1 MNIHCEF
8 SSRFHSDSK
17 RIRSGFES
25 KRRES
30 PRIHNVFAQQYG
42 FANFGR
48 VFTVIRCETLSW
60 ATATSYTFNC
70 DIQPTKPLVYR
81 PLRILLFSLKSVIS
95 DGMPQ
100 SKKVLKTSRPTSKS
114 GKSSTTVLLST
125 VRATR
130 REFLIEIH
138 KEAMSEWV

>member
-60 ATATSYTFNC
+60 ECQRRRNRRNNDFTTYVHNLDEVDRAHAGHDFTTPWSRLY
-70 DIQPTKPLVYR
+70 DYLV
-81 PLRILLFSLKSVIS
+81 
-95 DGMPQ
+95 
-100 SKKVLKTSRPTSKS
+100 T
-114 GKSSTTVLLST
+114 T
-125 VRATR
+125 VRALSWCSAGSR
-130 REFLIEIH
+130 RGAARSRSSIWPATCGARIQVH
-138 KEAMSEWV
+138 PPKN

>member
-1 MNIHCEF
+1 MCSFRRVAGVGHNPRQSLTVNIHCEF

-60 ATATSYTFNC
+60 EGARA
-70 DIQPTKPLVYR
+70 PPK
-81 PLRILLFSLKSVIS
+81 ILTLGPRF
-95 DGMPQ
+95 
-100 SKKVLKTSRPTSKS
+100 
-114 GKSSTTVLLST
+114 LSFT
-125 VRATR
+125 
-130 REFLIEIH
+130 
-138 KEAMSEWV
+138 

>member
-1 MNIHCEF
+1 MIKYRGIPVHSRTSTGNKQATNTTDSILLCPRQSLTVNIHCEF

-48 VFTVIRCETLSW
+48 VFTGIRCETLSW
-60 ATATSYTFNC
+60 
-70 DIQPTKPLVYR
+70 DDR
-81 PLRILLFSLKSVIS
+81 
-95 DGMPQ
+95 
-100 SKKVLKTSRPTSKS
+100 
-114 GKSSTTVLLST
+114 
-125 VRATR
+125 
-130 REFLIEIH
+130 
-138 KEAMSEWV
+138 

>member
-1 MNIHCEF
+1 MNFHCEF

-60 ATATSYTFNC
+60 GVARERR
-70 DIQPTKPLVYR
+70 Q
-81 PLRILLFSLKSVIS
+81 SLKHGHSIYEPRS
-95 DGMPQ
+95 LGRYT
-100 SKKVLKTSRPTSKS
+100 L
-114 GKSSTTVLLST
+114 STGGVPASTRLNNFDFTVLALINGHL
-125 VRATR
+125 
-130 REFLIEIH
+130 RERT
-138 KEAMSEWV
+138 

>member
-48 VFTVIRCETLSW
+48 VFTVIHCETLSW
-60 ATATSYTFNC
+60 EC
-70 DIQPTKPLVYR
+70 VYNEVNMTM
-81 PLRILLFSLKSVIS
+81 SLIMK
-95 DGMPQ
+95 G
-100 SKKVLKTSRPTSKS
+100 
-114 GKSSTTVLLST
+114 
-125 VRATR
+125 R
-130 REFLIEIH
+130 RD
-138 KEAMSEWV
+138 

>member
-48 VFTVIRCETLSW
+48 VFTVIHCETLSW
-60 ATATSYTFNC
+60 
-70 DIQPTKPLVYR
+70 VYQAR
-81 PLRILLFSLKSVIS
+81 GVVKERIPVETVI
-95 DGMPQ
+95 
-100 SKKVLKTSRPTSKS
+100 
-114 GKSSTTVLLST
+114 
-125 VRATR
+125 
-130 REFLIEIH
+130 
-138 KEAMSEWV
+138 

>member
-8 SSRFHSDSK
+8 SSRFHSGSK

-48 VFTVIRCETLSW
+48 VFTVIHCETLSW
-60 ATATSYTFNC
+60 V
-70 DIQPTKPLVYR
+70 Q
-81 PLRILLFSLKSVIS
+81 LR
-95 DGMPQ
+95 
-100 SKKVLKTSRPTSKS
+100 LKTTENRSRVDVNHKQIYHTAKIVPERS
-114 GKSSTTVLLST
+114 G
-125 VRATR
+125 R
-130 REFLIEIH
+130 IDP
-138 KEAMSEWV
+138 

>member
-1 MNIHCEF
+1 MDINVRTYVRMHVYIRMYTQWRTHPRQSLTVNIHCEF

-60 ATATSYTFNC
+60 VGFAG
-70 DIQPTKPLVYR
+70 R
-81 PLRILLFSLKSVIS
+81 
-95 DGMPQ
+95 
-100 SKKVLKTSRPTSKS
+100 
-114 GKSSTTVLLST
+114 VLLGGF
-125 VRATR
+125 VRRDAPNR
-130 REFLIEIH
+130 VKISRNSNIAFN
-138 KEAMSEWV
+138 

>member
-17 RIRSGFES
+17 RIRSVFES

-48 VFTVIRCETLSW
+48 VFTVIHCETLSW
-60 ATATSYTFNC
+60 VEEAIDNKFSVSNHT
-70 DIQPTKPLVYR
+70 DR
-81 PLRILLFSLKSVIS
+81 RIRLLPS
-95 DGMPQ
+95 
-100 SKKVLKTSRPTSKS
+100 SK
-114 GKSSTTVLLST
+114 
-125 VRATR
+125 
-130 REFLIEIH
+130 
-138 KEAMSEWV
+138 

>member
-42 FANFGR
+42 FANFGG

-60 ATATSYTFNC
+60 VARGSFTFVYGS
-70 DIQPTKPLVYR
+70 PETLVGKPMRRSVLSSDVYVSRVVAVVVDEAHTVVHWYEFNDSVMRLVYG
-81 PLRILLFSLKSVIS
+81 LV
-95 DGMPQ
+95 
-100 SKKVLKTSRPTSKS
+100 VLQGS
-114 GKSSTTVLLST
+114 
-125 VRATR
+125 
-130 REFLIEIH
+130 H
-138 KEAMSEWV
+138 

>member
-1 MNIHCEF
+1 MNFHCEF

-30 PRIHNVFAQQYG
+30 PRIHNVLAQQYG

-60 ATATSYTFNC
+60 VSQVFN
-70 DIQPTKPLVYR
+70 L
-81 PLRILLFSLKSVIS
+81 LRVEKERSEDADETGITRYISGGCRLHRMQFDNTVFGIRRINLLFQVAADSI
-95 DGMPQ
+95 PQ
-100 SKKVLKTSRPTSKS
+100 NPL
-114 GKSSTTVLLST
+114 
-125 VRATR
+125 
-130 REFLIEIH
+130 
-138 KEAMSEWV
+138 

>member
-1 MNIHCEF
+1 MNTHCEF

-48 VFTVIRCETLSW
+48 VFTVIHCETLSW
-60 ATATSYTFNC
+60 VILMFRNISHSMVSINTGCFDPMAT
-70 DIQPTKPLVYR
+70 PLA
-81 PLRILLFSLKSVIS
+81 
-95 DGMPQ
+95 MQ
-100 SKKVLKTSRPTSKS
+100 
-114 GKSSTTVLLST
+114 LST
-125 VRATR
+125 QTNSVPHLANWFDSLVGTGTR
-130 REFLIEIH
+130 C
-138 KEAMSEWV
+138 SQ

>member
-48 VFTVIRCETLSW
+48 VFTVIRCETLSHECW
-60 ATATSYTFNC
+60 PSQFRPVAAVTAGRTYVDVRSIVLRPSHLDGYFIRGLQRIMATSFNTC
-70 DIQPTKPLVYR
+70 YVAASGIAWFTERV
-81 PLRILLFSLKSVIS
+81 
-95 DGMPQ
+95 
-100 SKKVLKTSRPTSKS
+100 SKLTRKRGKT
-114 GKSSTTVLLST
+114 
-125 VRATR
+125 
-130 REFLIEIH
+130 
-138 KEAMSEWV
+138 

>member
-1 MNIHCEF
+1 MFKHLSKLYACAMKGAANYCLAGFTIHTKETRNPRQSLTVNIHCEF

-48 VFTVIRCETLSW
+48 VFTVIRFETLSW
-60 ATATSYTFNC
+60 EGLT
-70 DIQPTKPLVYR
+70 
-81 PLRILLFSLKSVIS
+81 
-95 DGMPQ
+95 
-100 SKKVLKTSRPTSKS
+100 
-114 GKSSTTVLLST
+114 
-125 VRATR
+125 
-130 REFLIEIH
+130 
-138 KEAMSEWV
+138 

>member
-17 RIRSGFES
+17 RIRSAFES

-30 PRIHNVFAQQYG
+30 PLIHKVFAQQYG

-60 ATATSYTFNC
+60 
-70 DIQPTKPLVYR
+70 DIVICTWRDLYSIPLLNRYAY
-81 PLRILLFSLKSVIS
+81 SS
-95 DGMPQ
+95 
-100 SKKVLKTSRPTSKS
+100 VLKN
-114 GKSSTTVLLST
+114 V
-125 VRATR
+125 TR
-130 REFLIEIH
+130 FG
-138 KEAMSEWV
+138 